1 MDINDPN
8 IINEDLLPSVKNF
21 MGNESNLP
29 SINDFI
35 SVKEENLPSY
45 DEFVEIKEEAVIEEE
60 THEPVDSEDDSTR
73 VIVSLIESLRNS
85 IPEVKSYDKEL
96 YELMNC
102 IEEVRKDIPDVPEVK
117 YYDEQI
123 SELQESIQEVRKDI
137 PQVPEV
143 KYYDSEISELKNSI
157 QEVKDNGLPDF
168 RWIARSFDNVSD
180 DYEKLNSLLAR
191 FKGNFDLEISN
202 IVESIGVSKFE
213 SDTGLKRVNEELVSK
228 VEETRE
234 IIHTRLKETSKN
246 ILSMKKEYKNSDK
259 QLREEIKKEY
269 LNMKEDISKSLQ
281 TLNDFDDSL
290 SSKIDQVNS
299 YFETLKHE
307 VENLPEVKYYDE
319 EIKNVNDSVKTV
331 ENLIEILE
339 EKLNKKISSIEESI
353 LVSNEP
359 EEIKE
364 DPLTPLD
371 QNFATLNDL
380 SNHYRLFINRIQQQ
394 LSTLGGGGETR
405 LEFLDDVDR
414 NSAKVDGKALAW
426 DQTSGKFIGT
436 TISTGIAG
444 IDTTGT
450 STFNIINAS
459 TATFSGNISV
469 AGTITYEDV
478 TNVDSIGIVTARTGI
493 NVLANGINVSG
504 VSTFQSHVH
513 LGDDDELRFGASNDF
528 KIVHDPNDCR
538 FENSNGDIKFKNTGS
553 YFFFDE
559 DGGETLASFI
569 NDGAVNLFYS
579 GNKKFE
585 TTGAGATVFGTTLT
599 QQLNV
604 SGVSTFQGNVNLG
617 DNDQII
623 MGDGPDLKLYHDG
636 SNSYVEDTGTGALIM
651 KGSTVRIRSTTNEN
665 MLSAS
670 QNGAISLYH
679 DNNVKLETTSTGV
692 DITGHTET
700 DTLNVSDVAT
710 FQGGLVEKFQ
720 TGTTLAADNTLA
732 LSDGNVIRRT
742 DNESG
747 NQTVNFTGV
756 HSTLSSGQVVSF
768 TVIITPNGSGVIN
781 AVQIDGQT
789 ITIKWS
795 GGSVPS
801 AGSSGK
807 DVYTFSVFK
816 TGTGVSDYE
825 VYGAATN
832 YA

>member
-8 IINEDLLPSVKNF
+8 MLNEDLPSVKDF
-21 MGNESNLP
+21 MEKKSNLP
-29 SINDFI
+29 SINDFL

-60 THEPVDSEDDSTR
+60 IHEPVDSKDDSTG

-96 YELMNC
+96 YELMNR
-102 IEEVRKDIPDVPEVK
+102 IEEVRRDIPDIPDIPDVPEVK

-137 PQVPEV
+137 PDIPEV
-143 KYYDSEISELKNSI
+143 KYYDSEISELKESI

-168 RWIARSFDNVSD
+168 RWISRSFDNVSD

-213 SDTGLKRVNEELVSK
+213 TNTGLKALNKELVSK
-228 VEETRE
+228 VEETKE

-246 ILSMKKEYKNSDK
+246 ILSMKKEYKSSDK

-269 LNMKEDISKSLQ
+269 LNLKEDISKSLQ

-290 SSKIDQVNS
+290 SGKIDQVNS

-307 VENLPEVKYYDE
+307 VGNLPEVKYYDE
-319 EIKNVNDSVKTV
+319 EIKSVNDSVKTV
-331 ENLIEILE
+331 ENLIGILE
-339 EKLNKKISSIEESI
+339 KKLNKKISSIEESI
-353 LVSNEP
+353 LVSSEP

-371 QNFATLNDL
+371 QNFVTLNDL

-414 NSAKVDGKALAW
+414 DTAKVDGKFLKY
-426 DQTSGKFIGT
+426 QS
-436 TISTGIAG
+436 STGKWVGDSGTDLSQTQIFTGGIA
-444 IDTTGT
+444 
-450 STFNIINAS
+450 
-459 TATFSGNISV
+459 
-469 AGTITYEDV
+469 
-478 TNVDSIGIVTARTGI
+478 
-493 NVLANGINVSG
+493 
-504 VSTFQSHVH
+504 
-513 LGDDDELRFGASNDF
+513 
-528 KIVHDPNDCR
+528 
-538 FENSNGDIKFKNTGS
+538 
-553 YFFFDE
+553 
-559 DGGETLASFI
+559 
-569 NDGAVNLFYS
+569 
-579 GNKKFE
+579 
-585 TTGAGATVFGTTLT
+585 
-599 QQLNV
+599 
-604 SGVSTFQGNVNLG
+604 
-617 DNDQII
+617 
-623 MGDGPDLKLYHDG
+623 
-636 SNSYVEDTGTGALIM
+636 
-651 KGSTVRIRSTTNEN
+651 
-665 MLSAS
+665 
-670 QNGAISLYH
+670 
-679 DNNVKLETTSTGV
+679 
-692 DITGHTET
+692 
-700 DTLNVSDVAT
+700 
-710 FQGGLVEKFQ
+710 EKFQ

-742 DNESG
+742 SNESG

-795 GGSVPS
+795 GGSAPS

>member
-8 IINEDLLPSVKNF
+8 MLNEDLPSVKDF
-21 MGNESNLP
+21 MEKKSNLP
-29 SINDFI
+29 SINDFL

-60 THEPVDSEDDSTR
+60 IHEPVDSKDDSTG

-96 YELMNC
+96 YELMNR
-102 IEEVRKDIPDVPEVK
+102 IEEVRRDIPDIPDIPDVPEVK

-137 PQVPEV
+137 PDIPEV
-143 KYYDSEISELKNSI
+143 KYYDSEISELKESI

-168 RWIARSFDNVSD
+168 RWISRSFDNVSD

-213 SDTGLKRVNEELVSK
+213 ADTGLKALNKELVSK
-228 VEETRE
+228 VEETKE

-246 ILSMKKEYKNSDK
+246 ILSMKKEYKSSDK

-269 LNMKEDISKSLQ
+269 LNLKEDISKSLQ

-290 SSKIDQVNS
+290 SGKIDQVNS

-307 VENLPEVKYYDE
+307 VGNLPEVKYYDE
-319 EIKNVNDSVKTV
+319 EIKSVNDSVKTV
-331 ENLIEILE
+331 ENLIGILE
-339 EKLNKKISSIEESI
+339 KKLNKKISSIEESI
-353 LVSNEP
+353 LVSSEP

-371 QNFATLNDL
+371 QNFVTLNDL

-414 NSAKVDGKALAW
+414 DTAKVDGKFLKY
-426 DQTSGKFIGT
+426 QS
-436 TISTGIAG
+436 STGKWVGDSGTDLSQTQIF
-444 IDTTGT
+444 TG
-450 STFNIINAS
+450 
-459 TATFSGNISV
+459 GV
-469 AGTITYEDV
+469 A
-478 TNVDSIGIVTARTGI
+478 
-493 NVLANGINVSG
+493 
-504 VSTFQSHVH
+504 
-513 LGDDDELRFGASNDF
+513 
-528 KIVHDPNDCR
+528 
-538 FENSNGDIKFKNTGS
+538 
-553 YFFFDE
+553 
-559 DGGETLASFI
+559 
-569 NDGAVNLFYS
+569 
-579 GNKKFE
+579 
-585 TTGAGATVFGTTLT
+585 
-599 QQLNV
+599 
-604 SGVSTFQGNVNLG
+604 
-617 DNDQII
+617 
-623 MGDGPDLKLYHDG
+623 
-636 SNSYVEDTGTGALIM
+636 
-651 KGSTVRIRSTTNEN
+651 
-665 MLSAS
+665 
-670 QNGAISLYH
+670 
-679 DNNVKLETTSTGV
+679 
-692 DITGHTET
+692 
-700 DTLNVSDVAT
+700 
-710 FQGGLVEKFQ
+710 EKFQ

-742 DNESG
+742 SNESG

>member
-8 IINEDLLPSVKNF
+8 MLNEDLPSVKDF
-21 MGNESNLP
+21 MEKKSNLP
-29 SINDFI
+29 SINDFL

-60 THEPVDSEDDSTR
+60 IHEPVDSKDDSTG

-96 YELMNC
+96 YELMNR
-102 IEEVRKDIPDVPEVK
+102 IEEVRRDIPDIPDIPDVPEVK

-137 PQVPEV
+137 PDIPEV
-143 KYYDSEISELKNSI
+143 KYYDSEISELKESI

-168 RWIARSFDNVSD
+168 RWISRSFDNVSD

-213 SDTGLKRVNEELVSK
+213 TDTGLKALNKELVSK
-228 VEETRE
+228 VEETKE

-246 ILSMKKEYKNSDK
+246 ILSMKKEYKSSDK

-269 LNMKEDISKSLQ
+269 LNLKEDISKSLQ

-290 SSKIDQVNS
+290 SGKIDQVNS

-307 VENLPEVKYYDE
+307 VGNLPEVKYYDE
-319 EIKNVNDSVKTV
+319 EIKSVNDSVKTV
-331 ENLIEILE
+331 ENLIGILE
-339 EKLNKKISSIEESI
+339 KKLNKKISSIEESI
-353 LVSNEP
+353 LVSSEP

-371 QNFATLNDL
+371 QNFVTLNDL

-414 NSAKVDGKALAW
+414 DTAKVDGKFLKY
-426 DQTSGKFIGT
+426 QS
-436 TISTGIAG
+436 STGKWVGDSGTDLSQTQIF
-444 IDTTGT
+444 TG
-450 STFNIINAS
+450 
-459 TATFSGNISV
+459 GV
-469 AGTITYEDV
+469 A
-478 TNVDSIGIVTARTGI
+478 
-493 NVLANGINVSG
+493 
-504 VSTFQSHVH
+504 
-513 LGDDDELRFGASNDF
+513 
-528 KIVHDPNDCR
+528 
-538 FENSNGDIKFKNTGS
+538 
-553 YFFFDE
+553 
-559 DGGETLASFI
+559 
-569 NDGAVNLFYS
+569 
-579 GNKKFE
+579 
-585 TTGAGATVFGTTLT
+585 
-599 QQLNV
+599 
-604 SGVSTFQGNVNLG
+604 
-617 DNDQII
+617 
-623 MGDGPDLKLYHDG
+623 
-636 SNSYVEDTGTGALIM
+636 
-651 KGSTVRIRSTTNEN
+651 
-665 MLSAS
+665 
-670 QNGAISLYH
+670 
-679 DNNVKLETTSTGV
+679 
-692 DITGHTET
+692 
-700 DTLNVSDVAT
+700 
-710 FQGGLVEKFQ
+710 EKFQ

-742 DNESG
+742 SNESG